1 MIAELRRN
9 TRLFL
14 EYCRKFGFFRSCRF
28 ASARVLSRTKVRL
41 ANLIPGDRVA
51 CSCCGW
57 SGRSFDDYI
66 EVGYR
71 LNDYVCPRC
80 GSQPRHRYFHFWLQ
94 QSFGLTG
101 RTGVSIVFA
110 FERPLEALWK
120 EAGGIR
126 AIRADIEPSRGVDV
140 IADIQALP
148 FPGNCADLIWCH
160 HVLEHVEDDTKG
172 MSELRRVL
180 KESTGTLVL
189 SVPMV
194 EGATTFEYGFADP
207 AESGHRRRYGNDF
220 ERRLSEAGLQCQ
232 KLRMIL
238 SLPEMRRYG
247 IRPDPFFVC
256 TKTAA

>member
-1 MIAELRRN
+1 
-9 TRLFL
+9 
-14 EYCRKFGFFRSCRF
+14 
-28 ASARVLSRTKVRL
+28 LS
-41 ANLIPGDRVA
+41 
-51 CSCCGW
+51 
-57 SGRSFDDYI
+57 
-66 EVGYR
+66 
-71 LNDYVCPRC
+71 
-80 GSQPRHRYFHFWLQ
+80 
-94 QSFGLTG
+94 G

-120 EAGGIR
+120 GAAGIR
-126 AIRADIEPSRGVDV
+126 TVRADIEPSRGVDV

-148 FPGNCADLIWCH
+148 FPGDCADLIWCH
-160 HVLEHVEDDTKG
+160 HVLEHVEDDRKG
-172 MSELRRVL
+172 LSELHRVL

-207 AESGHRRRYGNDF
+207 AESGHRRRYGDDF
-220 ERRLSEAGLQCQ
+220 VRRLSEAGLRCEKQ
-232 KLRMIL
+232 KMLL